1 MLGITLEYL
10 RMDVYRSVW
19 VVEKLI
25 WIFFGTLVDAAR
37 KDATQIVANLQ
48 RQQVHSRLIACDY
61 LEANINLM
69 DILASEYILESQHMK
84 KFFDFIQLPNFDIA
98 ADAAATFK
106 YSAEA
111 RLGTALNSRLCGKE
125 AVVKTHSM
133 TPINETS
140 KLLQDNEVREPKD
153 DIVQKHSSQVRESK
167 DDIVQK
173 HSSQVRELKD
183 DVVQNHGS
191 HAKLYCNE
199 TELFSLPPPPLY
211 CNENECCLLILVRYT
226 ARSK

>member
-25 WIFFGTLVDAAR
+25 WIWLGSCLMPCISSQGNMAR

-61 LEANINLM
+61 LEANIDLM
-69 DILASEYILESQHMK
+69 DILASGSVYIGITAYEEVL
-84 KFFDFIQLPNFDIA
+84 DFIQLPNFDIA
-98 ADAAATFK
+98 A
-106 YSAEA
+106 
-111 RLGTALNSRLCGKE
+111 LMPQPHSRKE
-125 AVVKTHSM
+125 VVVKTHSM

-140 KLLQDNEVREPKD
+140 KLLQDNEVGEPKD
-153 DIVQKHSSQVRESK
+153 DVVQKHSSQVRESK

-173 HSSQVRELKD
+173 HNSQVRELKD
-183 DVVQNHGS
+183 DVPDPSEMKKIAAEGILTCLQD
-191 HAKLYCNE
+191 AID
-199 TELFSLPPPPLY
+199 SLNKGESDP
-211 CNENECCLLILVRYT
+211 
-226 ARSK
+226 